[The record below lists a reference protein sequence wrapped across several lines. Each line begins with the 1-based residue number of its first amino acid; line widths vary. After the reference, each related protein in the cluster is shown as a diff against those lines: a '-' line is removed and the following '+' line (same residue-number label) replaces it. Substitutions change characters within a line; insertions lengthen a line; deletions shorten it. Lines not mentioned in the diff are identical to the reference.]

1 MDFNHP
7 ATFSITFNTTSAS
20 GALACIA
27 ITTID
32 DRVLEGD
39 HDFSISLTSSNLEDD
54 VQLSTTSVTAA
65 IEDNDSRLACMY
77 QVVWLHILETLLL
90 YWETA
95 SEPVQVTI

>member
-39 HDFSISLTSSNLEDD
+39 HDFSHITDLQQSGGQCTIVNHISDCCH
-54 VQLSTTSVTAA
+54 
-65 IEDNDSRLACMY
+65 RG
-77 QVVWLHILETLLL
+77 
-90 YWETA
+90 
-95 SEPVQVTI
+95 